1 MYLDFYG
8 LKEHPFYVTPDPRFI
23 FWTAQHREAL
33 DHLLYGIH
41 ERKGFI
47 ELTGEIGTG
56 KTTLC
61 RACLAQLGDEV
72 DTALILNPSLTET
85 QLLRAMANDLGIAS
99 PGRDRLAIVE
109 ALNRFLLAANR
120 VGRNVALFID
130 EAQDLTPPVMEQ
142 VRLLSNLET
151 DRSKLIQIILCGQPE
166 LKTRLERPDL
176 RQLRQRIT
184 VRFRITAL
192 SREDADGY
200 IRHRLTVAADGH
212 EPAVRFDDAA
222 MDLMYNHAGGS
233 PRVMNALADNALL
246 AGYVNRSMAINQEC
260 VRRAIRQLEGDS
272 P

>member
-1 MYLDFYG
+1 MYLNFFG

-23 FWTAQHREAL
+23 YWTTQHREAL

-61 RACLAQLGDEV
+61 RACLAQLGDRV
-72 DTALILNPSLTET
+72 HTALILNPSLTET
-85 QLLRAMANDLGIAS
+85 QLLRAMANDLGIVS
-99 PGRDRLAIVE
+99 PGRDRLAIIE

-120 VGRNVALFID
+120 DGRNVALFID

-166 LKTRLERPDL
+166 LKTRLDRPDL
-176 RQLRQRIT
+176 RQLRQRIS
-184 VRFRITAL
+184 VRYRISALNRADTA
-192 SREDADGY
+192 GY
-200 IRHRLTVAADGH
+200 IKHRLAVAAAG
-212 EPAVRFDDAA
+212 EPCVRFDDVALDVLYA
-222 MDLMYNHAGGS
+222 HTQGS
-233 PRVMNALADNALL
+233 PRVINAIADHALL
-246 AGYVNRSMAINQEC
+246 AGYVNRVLTIDEEC
-260 VRRAIRQLEGDS
+260 VSRAIRQLEGEQA
-272 P
+272 

>member
-23 FWTAQHREAL
+23 YWTAQHREAL

-61 RACLAQLGDEV
+61 RACLAQLGDDV

-85 QLLRAMANDLGIAS
+85 QLLRAMAHDFGLK
-99 PGRDRLAIVE
+99 PEGRDRLACVE
-109 ALNRFLLAANR
+109 ALNSFLLAANR
-120 VGRNVALFID
+120 AGRNVALFID

-151 DRSKLIQIILCGQPE
+151 DKSKLIQIILCGQPE
-166 LKTRLERPDL
+166 LKTRLDRPDL

-184 VRFRITAL
+184 VRYRITAL
-192 SREDADGY
+192 SRDDATGY
-200 IRHRLTVAADGH
+200 LRHRLTVAAGGI
-212 EPAVRFDDAA
+212 EPSVRFDDAA
-222 MDLMYNHAGGS
+222 LQLLYDYSGGS

-246 AGYVNRSMAINQEC
+246 AGYVDRQMTINRDC
-260 VRRAIRQLEGDS
+260 VSRAIRQLEGDH